1 RSVNRMFMCSPL
13 IQNITGTH
21 LPCGK
26 HVPDRVINDKTAG
39 LHYAFIA
46 STVEDKMP
54 CATAIRQGA

>member
-1 RSVNRMFMCSPL
+1 MFMCSPL

-39 LHYAFIA
+39 LHDAFIA

-54 CATAIRQGA
+54 YATAIRQGA